1 MTIISASS
9 GKEVFLEME
18 IREGYMPFKE
28 YKTYYRIVGKKTG
41 NKKPL
46 VPHII
51 ILKCWTASL
60 KKTVGSLSCMTR
72 SAAASLT

>member
-1 MTIISASS
+1 
-9 GKEVFLEME
+9 ME

-46 VPHII
+46 LLLHGGP
-51 ILKCWTASL
+51 
-60 KKTVGSLSCMTR
+60 GSTHNYFESTGPPGR
-72 SAAASLT
+72 RGRP